1 MPPFLTQKARNR
13 PNYYIRWNPELE
25 SVVRINYKNAAALQ
39 LLFFLLGIS
48 PDTST
53 VERFVSCGGGSLL
66 TNNTFH

>member
-39 LLFFLLGIS
+39 LLVFFYWAFHPTPVQLKDL
-48 PDTST
+48 
-53 VERFVSCGGGSLL
+53 SLVAVVVC
-66 TNNTFH
+66 